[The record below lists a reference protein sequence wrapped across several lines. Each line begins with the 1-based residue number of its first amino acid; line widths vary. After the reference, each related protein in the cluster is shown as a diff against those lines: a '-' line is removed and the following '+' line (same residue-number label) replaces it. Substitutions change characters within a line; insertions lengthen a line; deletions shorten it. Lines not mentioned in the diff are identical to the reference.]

1 MDDLSRMFR
10 LFSKIPRGLEPVS
23 NTFKQVN
30 DLTTSTLPCFPIET
44 IRILCSYFIYLS

>member
-23 NTFKQVN
+23 NTFKQVS
-30 DLTTSTLPCFPIET
+30 DLTTSIFPCFLIEM
-44 IRILCSYFIYLS
+44 IQILFSYFI